1 MLSELDTL
9 TLFRLDTCTI
19 WFVISTH
26 CKHWEYLR
34 YLHSNFLQFK
44 YQDHSDYC
52 TQKQKQGFD
61 VAIQNI
67 MIFPPDLIVL
77 FILQSLVL
85 IVNISHNTVVKR
97 KQRGSNEQLFHLQTF
112 RPAASGIRQIL
123 YLRKT
128 EESW

>member
-1 MLSELDTL
+1 MLSELNTL

-19 WFVISTH
+19 WFVILTH

-34 YLHSNFLQFK
+34 YLRSNFLQFK

-67 MIFPPDLIVL
+67 LIFSPRFNC
-77 FILQSLVL
+77 FIYFTELGL
-85 IVNISHNTVVKR
+85 IVNITHNIVVKR

-112 RPAASGIRQIL
+112 KPAASGRRQIL